1 MSIVSMSLG
10 STAARLSAISEE
22 APQSMRQRKPPDSM
36 RMQVCRRPP
45 LPNASPLP
53 KNRIRTCAISFG
65 SPPNELWL
73 SGGVAAGVRTSSS
86 TVHPSAPNAC
96 WAAPASNG
104 SRGDTLDDRQQ
115 ETRWYHAVQGETRLK
130 IEIPELVLSALP
142 APATH

>member
-10 STAARLSAISEE
+10 STAARLSAISDE

-53 KNRIRTCAISFG
+53 KNRIRTSAISFG
-65 SPPNELWL
+65 SP
-73 SGGVAAGVRTSSS
+73 A
-86 TVHPSAPNAC
+86 
-96 WAAPASNG
+96 G

-130 IEIPELVLSALP
+130 IEIPELILSALP
-142 APATH
+142 APAAHQHPHVGGQDRNVLPRVRPCRRNECMDGKQSTV

>member
-45 LPNASPLP
+45 LPNPSPLP

-65 SPPNELWL
+65 SPAQRAVLERPC
-73 SGGVAAGVRTSSS
+73 R
-86 TVHPSAPNAC
+86 
-96 WAAPASNG
+96 AAPARNG

-115 ETRWYHAVQGETRLK
+115 ETRWYHLVQGETRLK
-130 IEIPELVLSALP
+130 IEIPEL
-142 APATH
+142 